1 MVNYFPLEGEWDGGT
16 IKLHVITFV
25 SPGLFNKKLAQKA
38 ILTQQIKHLNVI
50 RDDIGRCSDC
60 YLYAFYVNCL
70 IDSVIKISL
79 I

>member
-38 ILTQQIKHLNVI
+38 ILMQQN
-50 RDDIGRCSDC
+50 
-60 YLYAFYVNCL
+60 
-70 IDSVIKISL
+70 
-79 I
+79 